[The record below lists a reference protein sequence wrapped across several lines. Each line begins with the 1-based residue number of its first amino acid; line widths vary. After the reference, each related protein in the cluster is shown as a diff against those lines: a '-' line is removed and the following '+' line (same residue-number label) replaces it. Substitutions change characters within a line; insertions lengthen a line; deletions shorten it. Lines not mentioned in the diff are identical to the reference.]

1 MFLCLISHC
10 FFTNHFQMKIV
21 FADDDLISSD
31 NKGIRVQKYKG
42 DLWISSV
49 QYITEACYM
58 LLFNTNKDG
67 YFESKGTNSIL
78 T

>member
-1 MFLCLISHC
+1 
-10 FFTNHFQMKIV
+10 MKMV

-31 NKGIRVQKYKG
+31 SKGIRMQKYKG
-42 DLWISSV
+42 VLWISSV
-49 QYITEACYM
+49 QYTTEACYM
-58 LLFNTNKDG
+58 LLFNTNKGG